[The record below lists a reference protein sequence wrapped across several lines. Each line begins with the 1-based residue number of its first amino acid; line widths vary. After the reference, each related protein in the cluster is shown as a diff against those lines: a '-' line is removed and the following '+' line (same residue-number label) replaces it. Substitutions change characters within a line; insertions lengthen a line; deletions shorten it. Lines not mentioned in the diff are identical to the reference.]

1 MPTGM
6 VVVGWND
13 RVGTVLKGKYPDT
26 VDLSPDLTM
35 KIYGSHV
42 LGEQREAGF
51 ISMKVGELNIAS
63 YFGGIEINHFVSVV
77 LKDDEDAPAFESALT
92 RVAGEIFGKLEK
104 DQFIKDLPALY
115 RHLAT
120 FPTFN
125 EEQRL
130 AYIFADAKTRA
141 ALQYLSEVG
150 SASKEELADIIR
162 DRLDLKTVSIEPIL
176 QPLVRAGLVM
186 TEWVEG
192 IPSECVFLV
201 QDSVPV
207 LTPPANLLKL
217 ADAGSIPESKRFV
230 KAVNSF
236 FKAEPAIL
244 PEDRLA
250 TVAELL
256 VDPDAYEI
264 LKLLRNGVLNEAA
277 LAAQTKL
284 AADVTANTL
293 KRLVSAHI
301 VIEEKETGVYLVAD
315 PQMITTFPE
324 YLIGTAISRYNKKE
338 VMPRQAARYLSLLR
352 DQYKHQLVTTKA
364 SS

>member
-1 MPTGM
+1 M

-13 RVGTVLKGKYPDT
+13 RVGTVLRGKFPDT
-26 VDLSPDLTM
+26 VELSPDLTM

-63 YFGGIEINHFVSVV
+63 YFGGIEVNHFVSV
-77 LKDDEDAPAFESALT
+77 LLRPDEDAPEFESALT

-104 DQFIKDLPALY
+104 DEFVKDLPSLY

-120 FPTFN
+120 FPTFT

-141 ALQYLSEVG
+141 ALQYLNEVG
-150 SASKEELADIIR
+150 SASKEELADILR
-162 DRLDLKTVSIEPIL
+162 DRLDLKTVSIEAVL
-176 QPLVRAGLVM
+176 QPLVRAGLAL

-201 QDSVPV
+201 QDSMPV
-207 LTPPANLLKL
+207 LSPPASLLRL
-217 ADAGSIPESKRFV
+217 AEAGTVPEPNRYLQ
-230 KAVNSF
+230 AVSSF
-236 FKAEPAIL
+236 FQAEPPLL
-244 PEDRLA
+244 PEERR
-250 TVAELL
+250 TTIAELL

-264 LKLLRNGVLNEAA
+264 IKLLRNGVLNEAA

-284 AADVTANTL
+284 APEVTAGL
-293 KRLVSAHI
+293 VKRLLSAHI
-301 VIEEKETGVYLVAD
+301 AVEERETGVYLVAD
-315 PQMITTFPE
+315 PQMITSFPE
-324 YLIGTAISRYNKKE
+324 YLIGTAITRYNKKE
-338 VMPRQAARYLSLLR
+338 VVPRQAARYLSLLR
-352 DQYKHQLVTTKA
+352 EQFKDQLVSSKSA
-364 SS
+364 S